1 MKDPYLTR
9 LTNLEQVKVMFLQFI
24 KILLKNDTSSQMAD
38 NVMNP
43 TSMHQLG
50 IQMQGKVQGYD
61 TQKRG
66 LESQS

>member
-1 MKDPYLTR
+1 
-9 LTNLEQVKVMFLQFI
+9 MFLQFI